1 MVRLYWMKQIPELCS
16 PTRRLSRQ
24 ENLIYLAVWVM
35 LFAAPL
41 LSLYVRTV
49 SDSTVVFD
57 WTEVFLVWRKFAIYL
72 VLFLVHNFL
81 LAPLL
86 IHGHRRVAY
95 FSIVAVVIAAFT
107 VYQCNNRPEEVHKTH
122 PRPLPVREGSGYTQ
136 GRKGGPP
143 HDRLDWERPHDRMDA
158 ERPRDRMDW
167 ERPHDRMDG
176 EKVFTPRPH
185 REGRGA
191 GLPPP
196 IVGERDIMAVVV
208 LILMLGA
215 NLGIK
220 GYFRSRDDRK
230 RLVRLE
236 RENLEQQLEYLRYQ
250 INPHFFMN
258 TLNNIH
264 ALVDI
269 DPEKAKDTILE
280 LSRMM
285 RFVLYEG
292 NKQGVPLSR
301 EMDFIRHYVTL
312 MQLRYTDKV
321 RITLDLP
328 AEVPDRQIPPLILI
342 TFIENAFKHGVS
354 YQRESFIE
362 MKVVVESDELLF
374 TCRNSKRDSCPTASP
389 SSSSQSEASQGSSA
403 TPRQGGVGLANVR
416 KRLNLLYGNRY
427 ALRIHNDPDV
437 YSVELN
443 IPLS

>member
-1 MVRLYWMKQIPELCS
+1 MLDK
-16 PTRRLSRQ
+16 RRIMQNRQ
-24 ENLIYLAVWVM
+24 ENIIYLIVWGL

-49 SDSTVVFD
+49 SDATVVFD
-57 WTEVFLVWRKFAIYL
+57 WSEVFVVWRKFAVYL

-86 IHGHRRVAY
+86 VHGHKRVAY
-95 FSIVAVVIAAFT
+95 FSIVAVVVAVFT
-107 VYQCNNRPEEVHKTH
+107 VYQCNSRPEKIH
-122 PRPLPVREGSGYTQ
+122 PRPLPAREGIEY
-136 GRKGGPP
+136 P
-143 HDRLDWERPHDRMDA
+143 HDK
-158 ERPRDRMDW
+158 MDW
-167 ERPHDRMDG
+167 E
-176 EKVFTPRPH
+176 EVITPPPH
-185 REGRGA
+185 REGPGA

-220 GYFRSRDDRK
+220 GYFRSRNDRK
-230 RLVRLE
+230 RLAELE
-236 RENLEQQLEYLRYQ
+236 HENLEQQLEYLRYQ

-280 LSRMM
+280 LSKMM

-328 AEVPDRQIPPLILI
+328 AEMPDRQIPPLILI

-362 MKVVVESDELLF
+362 VKVGLEKELLTF
-374 TCRNSKRDSCPTASP
+374 ECRNSKADKPN
-389 SSSSQSEASQGSSA
+389 EMK
-403 TPRQGGVGLANVR
+403 GGVGLANVR
-416 KRLNLLYGNRY
+416 KRLGLLYGNRY
-427 ALRIHNDPDV
+427 ALRINNDADV